1 MATRQDPDGRSRFA
15 KLGLAI
21 NDELTQAYRDILE
34 MEVSPACV
42 LNRVKSSGIFQTLY
56 PDQLLLLGNA
66 KNVGFKDFDISLLY
80 KLLRS
85 ICTRIQKPT
94 NGWGGNTMPAEGDT
108 TVGDD
113 IERIRLIRNNLF
125 GHVSSAST
133 SLTTFNNYWTIISEV
148 CRRLQTYTAKNYLD
162 ALNNIQT
169 QSMEECEEA
178 IIEKIKVDCE
188 KEKLLLEQVSSL
200 VSDMQEI
207 KVALWSERK
216 AYSKPVVSNDPKV
229 RSDDAENTDREES
242 SAVVKRLLHSKY
254 KEIELL
260 EKQLSKYRVPKN
272 LVIMGPQ
279 GVGKSSFINSVIA
292 SFSSN
297 CWREWTKVGDFDD
310 CRYGERVTRQ
320 LIKISKD
327 DYLDS
332 ERQKK
337 FHYPTLIDINGFQ
350 DIFLEKLI
358 VLLRYVLFGLI
369 TDKHEL
375 LDALKFYGYNDIKQ
389 AMTYL
394 SKQEKMRV
402 DGLTVVTSAVSSL
415 PHNILNAVK
424 QVAVKEM
431 EVPVFGVLTELD
443 KVNDWEALA
452 IKKKEFCSKLG
463 LPETRLLL
471 CTNYCDDYDKCSGN
485 SRLNQVHPE
494 LDVPILSFMR
504 QVCDIVNIHTKLK
517 VIHSS
522 EVILCSA
529 LQGPRMRAQLQGA
542 SSRNEQE
549 LVTMEYSNF
558 VYNSGPVYSDLA
570 LAMGLVCVV
579 LAIGYLALTK

>member
-1 MATRQDPDGRSRFA
+1 MNASNTSSILFFTR
-15 KLGLAI
+15 
-21 NDELTQAYRDILE
+21 
-34 MEVSPACV
+34 
-42 LNRVKSSGIFQTLY
+42 
-56 PDQLLLLGNA
+56 
-66 KNVGFKDFDISLLY
+66 
-80 KLLRS
+80 
-85 ICTRIQKPT
+85 
-94 NGWGGNTMPAEGDT
+94 
-108 TVGDD
+108 
-113 IERIRLIRNNLF
+113 
-125 GHVSSAST
+125 
-133 SLTTFNNYWTIISEV
+133 
-148 CRRLQTYTAKNYLD
+148 
-162 ALNNIQT
+162 
-169 QSMEECEEA
+169 
-178 IIEKIKVDCE
+178 
-188 KEKLLLEQVSSL
+188 
-200 VSDMQEI
+200 
-207 KVALWSERK
+207 
-216 AYSKPVVSNDPKV
+216 
-229 RSDDAENTDREES
+229 
-242 SAVVKRLLHSKY
+242 
-254 KEIELL
+254 
-260 EKQLSKYRVPKN
+260 
-272 LVIMGPQ
+272 
-279 GVGKSSFINSVIA
+279 
-292 SFSSN
+292 
-297 CWREWTKVGDFDD
+297 
-310 CRYGERVTRQ
+310 
-320 LIKISKD
+320 ISKD
-327 DYLDS
+327 DYLNS

-504 QVCDIVNIHTKLK
+504 QVCDIVNIHTKLE

-570 LAMGLVCVV
+570 LAMGLTTCLPNNVPTNLSDGWAGKQRARCVHNPPTHPSGPATDIDMMF
-579 LAIGYLALTK
+579 LHYFTLGDTFPFP

>member
-148 CRRLQTYTAKNYLD
+148 CRRLQTCTAKNYLD

-216 AYSKPVVSNDPKV
+216 EKD
-229 RSDDAENTDREES
+229 
-242 SAVVKRLLHSKY
+242 
-254 KEIELL
+254 KE
-260 EKQLSKYRVPKN
+260 
-272 LVIMGPQ
+272 
-279 GVGKSSFINSVIA
+279 
-292 SFSSN
+292 
-297 CWREWTKVGDFDD
+297 T
-310 CRYGERVTRQ
+310 
-320 LIKISKD
+320 
-327 DYLDS
+327 
-332 ERQKK
+332 
-337 FHYPTLIDINGFQ
+337 
-350 DIFLEKLI
+350 
-358 VLLRYVLFGLI
+358 
-369 TDKHEL
+369 
-375 LDALKFYGYNDIKQ
+375 
-389 AMTYL
+389 
-394 SKQEKMRV
+394 
-402 DGLTVVTSAVSSL
+402 VSSHIS
-415 PHNILNAVK
+415 PIQNR
-424 QVAVKEM
+424 
-431 EVPVFGVLTELD
+431 
-443 KVNDWEALA
+443 
-452 IKKKEFCSKLG
+452 
-463 LPETRLLL
+463 TR
-471 CTNYCDDYDKCSGN
+471 
-485 SRLNQVHPE
+485 
-494 LDVPILSFMR
+494 
-504 QVCDIVNIHTKLK
+504 
-517 VIHSS
+517 
-522 EVILCSA
+522 
-529 LQGPRMRAQLQGA
+529 
-542 SSRNEQE
+542 
-549 LVTMEYSNF
+549 
-558 VYNSGPVYSDLA
+558 
-570 LAMGLVCVV
+570 
-579 LAIGYLALTK
+579 